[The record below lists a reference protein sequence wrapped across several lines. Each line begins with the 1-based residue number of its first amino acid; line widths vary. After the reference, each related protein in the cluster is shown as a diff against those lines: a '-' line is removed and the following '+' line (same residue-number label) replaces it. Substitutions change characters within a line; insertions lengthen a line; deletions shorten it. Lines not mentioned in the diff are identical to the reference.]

1 MQWLFVYIEAFPS
14 FPLAA
19 RKLQI
24 ADKFRIGYLFH
35 LTLWWKILTEKNMAV
50 ARTEVASPFLHKL
63 GISEL
68 RDKYLAGSETG
79 Q

>member
-1 MQWLFVYIEAFPS
+1 M
-14 FPLAA
+14 
-19 RKLQI
+19 
-24 ADKFRIGYLFH
+24 
-35 LTLWWKILTEKNMAV
+35 TEKSMAV